1 MSQQAQLPDEQKFNA
16 FASKL
21 KDFRETLPKDEQ
33 PMLDAMVAAAFQQE
47 DRPADN
53 DVQGYWW
60 AARGPY
66 GGMAVGGNP
75 GWYGAPVYAATPWAA
90 YYGYGYP
97 VYYP

>member
-1 MSQQAQLPDEQKFNA
+1 MAEQAQLPNQDKING

-21 KDFRETLPKDEQ
+21 KSFRDTLPQDEQ

-47 DRPADN
+47 AKPAQG

-60 AARGPY
+60 VRA
-66 GGMAVGGNP
+66 GGYP
-75 GWYGAPVYAATPWAA
+75 GWYGAPAYYGTPWAT

>member
-1 MSQQAQLPDEQKFNA
+1 MSQQTPLPSAEKFNA
-16 FASKL
+16 FASRL
-21 KDFRETLPKDEQ
+21 KSFRDTLPKDEQ

-47 DRPADN
+47 SKPAQN

-60 AARGPY
+60 VAYPAY
-66 GGMAVGGNP
+66 P
-75 GWYGAPVYAATPWAA
+75 GWYAAPVYYGTPWAA